1 MRVAE
6 GIYPSKGF
14 EISDNIRQQTQYM
27 SQKEKDEKEK
37 KEKEEKDKK
46 QKLQQ
51 TVDKAKLNVKRAGE
65 KLLDKIAGKGSQ
77 EDSE

>member
-1 MRVAE
+1 
-6 GIYPSKGF
+6 
-14 EISDNIRQQTQYM
+14 M